1 MQRNPTTKHLVKVL
15 EQKFGE
21 LKRVNDVASRLSHCV
36 LGRRTQPVI
45 CVGCF
50 AQYWVRCAINK
61 GDFFKIAFL
70 VVVDTH
76 LPRFEALMLTF
87 SLTLTNYLT

>member
-1 MQRNPTTKHLVKVL
+1 M
-15 EQKFGE
+15 
-21 LKRVNDVASRLSHCV
+21 
-36 LGRRTQPVI
+36 QPVI

-50 AQYWVRCAINK
+50 VQYWVRCAINK

-76 LPRFEALMLTF
+76 FARFEALMLTF
-87 SLTLTNYLT
+87 CLTLTN